1 MSTISI
7 SQNHAKSEDDVRE
20 MLESLAEKLK
30 HEYDV
35 TAQWLSDRELEL
47 KRSGIEGRLTMLSGE
62 VKVDLRLGM
71 LMSPFKSKIRDELS
85 RAMAEKLA

>member
-7 SQNHAKSEDDVRE
+7 SQRHAKSDDDVRQ
-20 MLESLAEKLK
+20 MLAAVAEKLK

-35 TAQWLSDRELEL
+35 HVQWLNDDELQL
-47 KRSGIEGRLTMLSGE
+47 KRSGIEGRLVMLAGE
-62 VKVDLRLGM
+62 VKVDIRLGM
-71 LMSPFKSKIRDELS
+71 LMRPFKAKIRDELS